1 MKMIAARAA
10 RNELFAE
17 YAMRF
22 MKGNEHADSNAC
34 GFAGHDIVQA
44 GGFAPGMIGHAQGT
58 F

>member
-10 RNELFAE
+10 RTDFFAE

-34 GFAGHDIVQA
+34 GFAGHERY
-44 GGFAPGMIGHAQGT
+44 PCN
-58 F
+58 